1 MEKMQRKNNRRPTA
15 PIIHHSGM
23 KLGISNEEK
32 KQFITSFFEN
42 LAELNIALTN
52 KSLFNILILKESKRI
67 LFTENIYTKDNEL
80 NKFDKF
86 MNIYKY
92 YCIILIVFA
101 FLSKD
106 EYLYQFKVEKVK
118 ELFNQFIYVGIL
130 NVENMINHSNKIKN
144 ILNEQLKIKNQ
155 NIIPITK
162 NIIKITI
169 DQKNEYINIKKS
181 IHQLLDD
188 CQNLDLNMIIKSI
201 KETILFCFLNK
212 LPVNIHNETD
222 DDDKVLIP
230 PSPFI
235 KKPLEKNF
243 CLVLD
248 LDETLSHNSNLSFGN
263 YFLLRPGVIN
273 FLTKVSIYFEIII
286 FTSSAQS
293 YANSILDKI
302 DQQKKFFSYR
312 LYKKHTSFEGGKTI
326 KDLSKIGRDLKK
338 IIFVDNLRV
347 NAKYQLD
354 NLYLIKT
361 WTDDIMDNELEIL
374 GNYLES
380 IVNSGKFN
388 DDIRK
393 GLSTQK

>member
-1 MEKMQRKNNRRPTA
+1 MEKIPKKNRRGSA
-15 PIIHHSGM
+15 PSVHLSDLKI
-23 KLGISNEEK
+23 GISVDEK
-32 KQFITSFFEN
+32 KQFITNFFEN
-42 LAELNIALTN
+42 LTELNNVLTN
-52 KSLFNILILKESKRI
+52 KSLFNILFLKEVKRI
-67 LFTENIYTKDNEL
+67 LINENLFTKNIEL
-80 NKFDKF
+80 FNYDKF
-86 MNIYKY
+86 MNLYKY
-92 YCIILIVFA
+92 YCIILVIFA
-101 FLSKD
+101 FLSRD
-106 EYLYQFKVEKVK
+106 ENLYKIKVEKVK
-118 ELFNQFIYVGIL
+118 DCFHQFIYVGLLI
-130 NVENMINHSNKIKN
+130 VENMINYSNKLSN
-144 ILNEQLKIKNQ
+144 VLNEKLKIKNQ

-162 NIIKITI
+162 NIVKITI
-169 DQKNEYINIKKS
+169 EQKNEYININKS
-181 IHQLLDD
+181 LHQLLDN
-188 CQNLDLNMIIKSI
+188 CQNIDLYIIIKSI

-212 LPVNIHNETD
+212 SPVNIHNEID

-273 FLTKVSIYFEIII
+273 FLNKVSIYFEIII

-338 IIFVDNLRV
+338 IIFVDNLKV
-347 NAKYQLD
+347 NAKYNLD

-361 WTDDIMDNELEIL
+361 WTDDVMDNELEIL
-374 GNYLES
+374 GNFLEN
-380 IVNSGKFN
+380 IVSSGKFN

-393 GLSTQK
+393 GLSIQK